1 MNVSAPQAAS
11 QAAPLSGYGLH
22 QAQKLCGWL
31 TMLIFLAGFAALV
44 DGLTAEM
51 QRGAN
56 RIDTLPG
63 TVTPLSGP
71 IPVKKAELED
81 FFVLGN
87 APDGQVRLEL
97 DDFFSSYWFGSGMW
111 RGRLVVGDNPG
122 IGEYPLVVEFRDAPP
137 KAAQHY
143 RVMVWSDAEAL
154 RQGSFS
160 WVFREYG
167 QEPFRLAAVLLILG
181 VLGALGNF
189 LLGRLWQRALRRQG
203 CAEIYKV
210 LLARESGKEV
220 TFGLGKNDGVTLGQA
235 WEVARP
241 NGTPLGQSR
250 VAFCEPRHASLLV
263 PDAVDVRPGDVARPV
278 SDAAP
283 HVMPD
288 AQGAKHG

>member
-1 MNVSAPQAAS
+1 MNVSAPQAAPS
-11 QAAPLSGYGLH
+11 VAILSGYGLH
-22 QAQKLCGWL
+22 KVQRLCGWL

-51 QRGAN
+51 QRGPN
-56 RIDTLPG
+56 RIDALPG
-63 TVTPLSGP
+63 SVTPLSGP

-137 KAAQHY
+137 KAAQQY
-143 RVMVWSDAEAL
+143 RVVVWADAEAL
-154 RQGSFS
+154 RQGSYS
-160 WVFREYG
+160 WMFREYG
-167 QEPFRLAAVLLILG
+167 QEPFRMAAVLLVLG
-181 VLGALGNF
+181 VAGALGNF
-189 LLGRLWQRALRRQG
+189 VLGRFWQRRLRAQG

-220 TFGLGKNDGVTLGQA
+220 TFGLGRADGVALGQE
-235 WEVARP
+235 WRIMRP
-241 NGTPLGQSR
+241 DGTVLGQSR

-263 PDAVDVRPGDVARPV
+263 PDSMAVRPGDVAQPV
-278 SDAAP
+278 NVLTP
-283 HVMPD
+283 EKE
-288 AQGAKHG
+288 AQGANHG